1 MELDFDLILAS
12 SSPRRKDI
20 LHQMGVRYS
29 AEPAEINEDLIAFE
43 KPIDYV
49 SRLASE
55 KAIYVQ
61 KLTKSVKPV
70 LGADTIVVLGGKI
83 FGKPKDL
90 EGAQKTLMSLSGK
103 LHEVIT
109 AVSITDG
116 HNLMQG
122 LSVSEV
128 IFDVITLRDC
138 KKYCDSGEPLGK
150 AGAYAI
156 QGKGAFFV
164 KKILGSYS
172 GIVGLPIDV
181 TYKLLQLYDVPVS
194 WAVNNSGAV

>member
-1 MELDFDLILAS
+1 
-12 SSPRRKDI
+12 
-20 LHQMGVRYS
+20 MGVRYS

-181 TYKLLQLYDVPVS
+181 TYKLLQLYEVPVS
-194 WAVNNSGAV
+194 WVVNDPKAV